1 MLKMWW
7 SVDFLSLLLALHLE
21 YMAQYSAS
29 EQSLDWLEEKL
40 ADAEEEQ
47 EKTAKNQKLA
57 VELSVKLTATLDK
70 FSIAFVTSHANNN
83 ASIDVKLNNF
93 KNELF
98 QWLGVWQQAAE
109 ARISSKLEKKLGNS
123 LGFNRWLIFYLK
135 S

>member
-1 MLKMWW
+1 
-7 SVDFLSLLLALHLE
+7 
-21 YMAQYSAS
+21 
-29 EQSLDWLEEKL
+29 
-40 ADAEEEQ
+40 
-47 EKTAKNQKLA
+47 